1 MRRLIIPAVAA
12 AVLAVSSLAY
22 AAETVYAAETT
33 TGTITSINPKLH
45 TLTLDNG
52 TVFRLPEGYKNPAL
66 KEREAV
72 AVTWRMEANDRIA
85 SDVKILS
92 YDQLY

>member
-1 MRRLIIPAVAA
+1 MRRLIIPAVAV
-12 AVLAVSSLAY
+12 AVLAASSLAY
-22 AAETVYAAETT
+22 AAQTVYATETT
-33 TGTITSINPKLH
+33 TGTITSIDAKLH

-52 TVFRLPEGYKNPAL
+52 TVFRLPENYKNPAL

-72 AVTWRMEANDRIA
+72 AVTWRMEANDRMA
-85 SDVKILS
+85 SDVKVLG